1 MRVTNQ
7 QLSMTMLSTL
17 RASNSKTADL
27 MTKINAGQRV
37 QRASD
42 DPIAAVRLLM
52 LERDTSVLKRYQK
65 NIDTLSVRLQKNEAH
80 LDGMLG
86 TVMSAH
92 DTLLSAADGSHSA
105 ADLNAMA
112 GPLRTLLD
120 NLKQAAN
127 AKDGDGNYLFGGTQ
141 TDMPPIAYDPT
152 APAGSRYSF
161 AGNSEQQEVV
171 IGHGVTQTAN
181 VTVDHLADVLNKLEV
196 AIEAME
202 DPAVD
207 PNDPAVRDLLTAGID
222 SLKNNGINTLSAK
235 IAHLGG
241 AQNTLTLMGDNHAA
255 QLIANGQAAGLVDG
269 FDFAEATDQMN
280 NYLVA
285 MKGTYEIYGRMK
297 KMSLFDA
304 I

>member
-127 AKDGDGNYLFGGTQ
+127 AKDGHQSRPRSIHVRAGVIHSCHPFSWRLPCPCPEEVPSPAAN
-141 TDMPPIAYDPT
+141 PP
-152 APAGSRYSF
+152 PA
-161 AGNSEQQEVV
+161 
-171 IGHGVTQTAN
+171 T
-181 VTVDHLADVLNKLEV
+181 
-196 AIEAME
+196 
-202 DPAVD
+202 
-207 PNDPAVRDLLTAGID
+207 D
-222 SLKNNGINTLSAK
+222 SLDTNACRNVSRPPTQSGKNR
-235 IAHLGG
+235 G
-241 AQNTLTLMGDNHAA
+241 ALLPPAA
-255 QLIANGQAAGLVDG
+255 
-269 FDFAEATDQMN
+269 ESRRPRW
-280 NYLVA
+280 LVA
-285 MKGTYEIYGRMK
+285 TPGSPESRRTG
-297 KMSLFDA
+297 DA
-304 I
+304 